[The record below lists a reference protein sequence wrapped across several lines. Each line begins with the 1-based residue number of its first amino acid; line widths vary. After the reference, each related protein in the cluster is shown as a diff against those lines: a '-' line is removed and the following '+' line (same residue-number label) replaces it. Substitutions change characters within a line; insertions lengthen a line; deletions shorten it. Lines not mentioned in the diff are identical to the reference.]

1 MSYRDFLLKEA
12 GVAPGVVRFFDS
24 RTKDLFC
31 TGIDA
36 VPALYAWEMGYPGFQ
51 DWGDVPPDVEFG
63 VAAAP
68 WPA

>member
-24 RTKDLFC
+24 RPKDLFC

-51 DWGDVPPDVEFG
+51 GLG
-63 VAAAP
+63 GC
-68 WPA
+68 PAGC